1 MRYSA
6 KRKQDVS
13 VSKAP
18 IEAVIPLLEPVR
30 IYTAIELA
38 AMPLSKMN
46 EAIAAQ
52 EAYYLIEHT
61 TQMGGQA
68 IVVRRLMQEG
78 VHLIQVK
85 EKSRTRYRINNEF
98 VEPRIIRQLEKRGLV
113 KLSGGEHE

>member
-6 KRKQDVS
+6 KRKQDIS

-18 IEAVIPLLEPVR
+18 IETVIPLLEPVR

-38 AMPLSKMN
+38 AMPLSRMN

-61 TQMGGQA
+61 TQMGGASYCCAPLDARGCAFNSGQRK
-68 IVVRRLMQEG
+68 IKNTLQDQQR
-78 VHLIQVK
+78 IC
-85 EKSRTRYRINNEF
+85 RTSNNSS
-98 VEPRIIRQLEKRGLV
+98 VGKAWI
-113 KLSGGEHE
+113 GEIEWGKV

>member
-6 KRKQDVS
+6 KRKQDIS

-61 TQMGGQA
+61 TKMGGASQSCA
-68 IVVRRLMQEG
+68 PFNARGRSINTGNREIKNT
-78 VHLIQVK
+78 IQDQKRVC
-85 EKSRTRYRINNEF
+85 RTTNYST
-98 VEPRIIRQLEKRGLV
+98 VGKTWIRQAEWRC
-113 KLSGGEHE
+113 

>member
-1 MRYSA
+1 MRYSV
-6 KRKQDVS
+6 KRKQDIS

-61 TQMGGQA
+61 TQMGGA
-68 IVVRRLMQEG
+68 SYCCAPLDARG
-78 VHLIQVK
+78 C
-85 EKSRTRYRINNEF
+85 EF
-98 VEPRIIRQLEKRGLV
+98 NSGQKKIKNTLQDQQRVCRATNYSAVGKTWIGEVEWWKA
-113 KLSGGEHE
+113 